1 MFALCAPAAPA
12 QSSAPVQPFG
22 IAESRITLWI
32 VEGHH

>member
-1 MFALCAPAAPA
+1 MFARSAPTAPA
-12 QSSAPVQPFG
+12 QFAVFQ

>member
-1 MFALCAPAAPA
+1 MFARSAPTAPA
-12 QSSAPVQPFG
+12 QLSIFQ